1 MCLKIFFEPM
11 KNANLLLSKKVIR
24 NSTNAS
30 FNWSTHKDYKQLLDG
45 FAYKTAYL
53 FVWKP
58 LVKLVFPMDQL
69 SVAGQQKDVERTF
82 H

>member
-1 MCLKIFFEPM
+1 M
-11 KNANLLLSKKVIR
+11 KNTNSLLSKKVIR

-30 FNWSTHKDYKQLLDG
+30 FNWSTRKDYNQLLDG
-45 FAYKTAYL
+45 FPYKTAHL
-53 FVWKP
+53 FAWKP
-58 LVKLVFPMDQL
+58 FVKLVFPMDQL